1 MDSGE
6 MKENKGKLPDFI
18 DMMEMRHGW
27 IQQELDEIFD
37 IITKIEIF
45 EGANHRNGEIE
56 LIDIGI
62 CEINE
67 FLERLKSYRNFLINY
82 S

>member
-1 MDSGE
+1 
-6 MKENKGKLPDFI
+6 MKENKDKLSDFI

-27 IQQELDEIFD
+27 IQQELEDIFE
-37 IITKIEIF
+37 IITGIEIF
-45 EGANHRNGEIE
+45 EGVNLQHGEIE

-62 CEINE
+62 KEINE
-67 FLERLKSYRNFLINY
+67 FLERLKSYRNFLEKY